1 VQEKIKVLVVD
12 DSRYVIST
20 ISKSLE
26 SDRDIEVIGTAQDG
40 IEAVEKIKRLDPDV
54 VTMDVIMPSMDGL
67 TALGHIMSECPTP
80 VIMLSA
86 LTSEGAE
93 TTIKSLELG
102 AVDFFLKPSALS
114 PLGDNANNTT
124 LIHKIKLAARQKNSK
139 TGNSGRIGESTPL
152 KQKIKVLVVDD
163 SGFVRSIV
171 SRQIG
176 HDPDIEVIGAA
187 SNGLEALNKVKK
199 LRPDVVTMD
208 VVMPEMDGLTCL
220 QHIISECPT
229 PVVMLS
235 ALTGD
240 GTDTAIKALEL
251 GAVDFYLKPS
261 VMNPTGQ
268 DDTSNSL
275 IQKIKLA
282 AGTRSNGSVGASVLR
297 RSRQQ
302 KQIDSSDE
310 HIPTNKVLV
319 IGASTGGPRALMQ
332 VVPFIPEDIPA
343 PILIIQH
350 MPPVFT
356 RSLAERLNSAS
367 QIEVKEAKSRDEMKA
382 GQALIA
388 PGDYHMTVTKSNRV
402 SLNQE
407 PPEQGVR
414 PSVNVT
420 MRSVAATYGPISF
433 GVVLTGMGSD
443 GTDGA
448 RRIKAAGGKI
458 IVEDESTA
466 AIYGMPKSIV
476 DAGYA
481 DKMVPL
487 HKIASEI
494 SEICSEEKTAKPR

>member
-1 VQEKIKVLVVD
+1 MQEKIKVLVVD

-26 SDRDIEVIGTAQDG
+26 ADRDMEVISTARDG
-40 IEAVEKIKRLDPDV
+40 IEAIEKIKKFEPDV

-67 TALGHIMSECPTP
+67 TALGQIMSECPTP

-86 LTSEGAE
+86 LTGEGAE
-93 TTIKSLELG
+93 TTIKALELG

-114 PLGDNANNTT
+114 PLGENSNNET
-124 LIHKIKLAARQKNSK
+124 LIHKIKLAARQKRIKAGKPNG
-139 TGNSGRIGESTPL
+139 TGGTSSL
-152 KQKIKVLVVDD
+152 KRKIKVLVVDD
-163 SGFVRSIV
+163 SGFIRSIV

-176 HDPDIEVIGAA
+176 NDPDIEVIGTA
-187 SNGLEALNKVKK
+187 SNGQEALNKAKK
-199 LRPDVVTMD
+199 LNPDVITLD

-220 QHIISECPT
+220 KYIMAECPT
-229 PVVMLS
+229 PVIMLS
-235 ALTGD
+235 ALTGE

-261 VMNPTGQ
+261 VMNPTGLNNS
-268 DDTSNSL
+268 SNSL
-275 IQKIKLA
+275 IQKIKVA
-282 AGTRSNGSVGASVLR
+282 ARTKYSNSGTVNALKHSV
-297 RSRQQ
+297 QQ
-302 KQIDSSDE
+302 KQPESRDKN
-310 HIPTNKVLV
+310 IPMNKVLV
-319 IGASTGGPRALMQ
+319 IGSSTGGPRALMQ
-332 VVPFIPEDIPA
+332 VVPLIPEDIPA
-343 PILIIQH
+343 PILIVQH

-367 QIEVKEAKSRDEMKA
+367 QIEVKEAKSRDELKT

-388 PGDYHMTVTKSNRV
+388 PGNYHMTVTKSNRV

-407 PPEQGVR
+407 PSEQGVR

-420 MRSVAATYGPISF
+420 MRSVAATYGAISF

-448 RRIKAAGGKI
+448 HHIKTAGGKI
-458 IVEDESTA
+458 IVEDESTC

-476 DAGYA
+476 DSGYA
-481 DKMVPL
+481 DKIVPL
-487 HKIASEI
+487 HNIAAEI
-494 SEICSEEKTAKPR
+494 SEICSKKNTNTSR